1 LRTPLTSIRG
11 ALGLIEGGIVKQG
24 SQKCSDLIRIGR
36 ESSDRLIRLINDIL
50 DLKKIETGQFDLQLE
65 PIAADRLLQEAV
77 NSLKGMADERGVTLS
92 LESGPPHVTITVDK
106 DRCTQVL
113 ANLISNALK
122 FSKNGSEVRVNG
134 IVDAQQIRFSIVD
147 NGPGIPDSELPKLF
161 QKFRQLDSSD
171 TRKSEGTGL
180 GLAVSKALVEQHG
193 GNIGV
198 QSKVGFGST
207 FWFELPLGPKA
218 NT

>member
-1 LRTPLTSIRG
+1 
-11 ALGLIEGGIVKQG
+11 
-24 SQKCSDLIRIGR
+24 
-36 ESSDRLIRLINDIL
+36 
-50 DLKKIETGQFDLQLE
+50 
-65 PIAADRLLQEAV
+65 
-77 NSLKGMADERGVTLS
+77 MAHERGVTLS
-92 LESGPPHVTITVDK
+92 LEKEPPHVTINVDK

-122 FSKNGSEVRVNG
+122 FSKNGSEVKVNG
-134 IVDAQQIRFSIVD
+134 IIEAEQIRFNITD
-147 NGPGIPDSELPKLF
+147 NRPGIPDSELPKLF

-193 GNIGV
+193 GHIGV

-207 FWFELPLGPKA
+207 FWFELPLS
-218 NT
+218 